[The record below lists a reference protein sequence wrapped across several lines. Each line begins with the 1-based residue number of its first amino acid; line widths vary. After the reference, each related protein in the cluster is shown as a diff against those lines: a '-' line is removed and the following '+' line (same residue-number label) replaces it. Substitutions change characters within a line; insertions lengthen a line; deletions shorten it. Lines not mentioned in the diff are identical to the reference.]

1 MAGARVVDVLE
12 TLGTSTLAPW
22 AVPAEHDT
30 VLHDVV
36 IHDPAV
42 PDEAGEGDLLLAV
55 GVAAADL
62 TALLEAA
69 AVRRVAAV
77 VVRCPTAER
86 EGLAE
91 ASHRAGV
98 PLLAL
103 APGVGWARLTSQ
115 LRSLLSTS
123 GSPLD
128 GDPSERPRRD
138 LVSVANTLAAAVGG
152 SVMVF
157 SPQQEVLAASRLGP
171 GDDLVRHQAV
181 LDQYGPPAYR
191 ERLREL
197 GVYRELWG
205 GDDVVDVAPV
215 PAMGARRRQAV
226 AIRAGDEILGSIWV
240 AEGDR
245 PLASDSAETLRDA
258 SRAAAGHLV
267 WLHAQSQPQRRFA
280 EGLVLQLLSGDADVA
295 AVASWL
301 GVDPA
306 GCVAVAVCAVPDE
319 PQARRLADL
328 LTVHFSAHRVRAV
341 PVVSRGRVD
350 LALCDLP
357 ADVEPSGLRDLVV
370 RAADALRRPVLAAV
384 GPVHPGLVGLAE
396 SRAQADAV
404 LRVLRRDGADHTR
417 VALLDDVRGRVQATQ
432 LCDLVAAHP
441 DLAEGPVARLREWDA
456 AHGATLGQSLA
467 AYLDAFGNVN
477 AAARGLHVHPNTV
490 RYRVRRATEVSGLD
504 LDDPDQR
511 LVATVLLRAEALSE
525 GPPGA
530 ADPAR

>member
-1 MAGARVVDVLE
+1 
-12 TLGTSTLAPW
+12 
-22 AVPAEHDT
+22 
-30 VLHDVV
+30 
-36 IHDPAV
+36 
-42 PDEAGEGDLLLAV
+42 
-55 GVAAADL
+55 
-62 TALLEAA
+62 
-69 AVRRVAAV
+69 
-77 VVRCPTAER
+77 
-86 EGLAE
+86 
-91 ASHRAGV
+91 
-98 PLLAL
+98 
-103 APGVGWARLTSQ
+103 
-115 LRSLLSTS
+115 
-123 GSPLD
+123 
-128 GDPSERPRRD
+128 
-138 LVSVANTLAAAVGG
+138 
-152 SVMVF
+152 MV
-157 SPQQEVLAASRLGP
+157 E
-171 GDDLVRHQAV
+171 
-181 LDQYGPPAYR
+181 
-191 ERLREL
+191 
-197 GVYRELWG
+197 
-205 GDDVVDVAPV
+205 VAPV

-245 PLASDSAETLRDA
+245 PLARDSAETLRDA

-280 EGLVLQLLSGDADVA
+280 EGLVLQLLSGGRRRRGGGQLARLDRGR
-295 AVASWL
+295 L
-301 GVDPA
+301 RRGR
-306 GCVAVAVCAVPDE
+306 GCAVPAE

-328 LTVHFSAHRVRAV
+328 LTVHFSAHRLRAV

-384 GPVHPGLVGLAE
+384 GPVQPGLVGLAE
-396 SRAQADAV
+396 SRAHADVV

-441 DLAEGPVARLREWDA
+441 DLAEVGPVARLREWDA

-490 RYRVRRATEVSGLD
+490 RYRVRRAIEVSGLD